1 MTEKKSKVDF
11 SKLKELGKMDIKD
24 IGKLFSKSKSEALSV
39 KSENSIKEKIKKSKS
54 VVAMDIGSNT
64 IKIAVG
70 KYFKDKLSI
79 AKLIDLPTPE
89 GAIIDGKVSNKQVL
103 ADMIQFSLKDN
114 GIRVKDAIC
123 TTNSSLIINRDIVIP
138 KVEEEEMETVI
149 RYEIQQYLPI
159 NLDDYIIQFIVLD
172 EIIDDVGAKL
182 KVNVI
187 SYPERMAYGYY
198 ELLTSI
204 ELNPYI
210 LDVTYNS
217 LNKLANYSEGTNG
230 EVLGGTVAFVD
241 MGATSINVTIFK
253 NGKLDFTRMIKSGG
267 DNIDYALSQSLNMS
281 AKSTESIKVEKANLI
296 DIQDE
301 DAINK
306 TIKQVIDDILDEL
319 ERILQFYRNKTVG
332 NNIDK
337 IFIYGGSSNIKGI
350 APYMEEKLNIAIEKI
365 TDLKNVEIASK
376 AINEEP
382 IGEYLNAIG
391 SIIRL

>member
-1 MTEKKSKVDF
+1 MSKVDF

-24 IGKLFSKSKSEALSV
+24 IGKLFSKSKSESLSV
-39 KSENSIKEKIKKSKS
+39 KSENSIKEKFKKSKS

-64 IKIAVG
+64 IKIVVG